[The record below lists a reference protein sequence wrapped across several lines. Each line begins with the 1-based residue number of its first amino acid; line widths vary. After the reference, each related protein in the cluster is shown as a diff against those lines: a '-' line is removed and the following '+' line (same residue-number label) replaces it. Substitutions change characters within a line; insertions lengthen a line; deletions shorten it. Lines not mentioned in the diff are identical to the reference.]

1 MSQQAIPGT
10 PSGLGNIN
18 MYTFGYRYMPIMTS
32 RAGFAW
38 HNEYS
43 WIRQQGTAPDGTD
56 LTSSSLLLGFDFAF

>member
-1 MSQQAIPGT
+1 MSQQACLELPA
-10 PSGLGNIN
+10 GLGNIK

-43 WIRQQGTAPDGTD
+43 WIRQQGTCPGRNRLDQQQ
-56 LTSSSLLLGFDFAF
+56 FAVGI